1 VIRLASEDD
10 LFDLQELERIAGA
23 PFRELGMAQVVD
35 DARRARRHALAT
47 LTLTTFA

>member
-35 DARRARRHALAT
+35 DARRARRHALAA